1 MEQVWSRC
9 TIGTTP
15 FHTCDADASTLV
27 AMAES
32 VILWRLRRI
41 EALQREDANPALIL
55 AEVREL
61 VAAAEEVRRAEKA
74 ERLVGELAPQN

>member
-1 MEQVWSRC
+1 VE
-9 TIGTTP
+9 G
-15 FHTCDADASTLV
+15 
-27 AMAES
+27 

-61 VAAAEEVRRAEKA
+61 VAAAEEVMRAEKP
-74 ERLVGELAPQN
+74 ERLELELAPQH

>member
-1 MEQVWSRC
+1 V
-9 TIGTTP
+9 
-15 FHTCDADASTLV
+15 V
-27 AMAES
+27 ES

-61 VAAAEEVRRAEKA
+61 VATAEEVMRAKEA
-74 ERLVGELAPQN
+74 ERLELELAPQN

>member
-1 MEQVWSRC
+1 V
-9 TIGTTP
+9 
-15 FHTCDADASTLV
+15 V
-27 AMAES
+27 ES

-61 VAAAEEVRRAEKA
+61 VATAEEVMRVQEA
-74 ERLVGELAPQN
+74 ERLELELAPQN